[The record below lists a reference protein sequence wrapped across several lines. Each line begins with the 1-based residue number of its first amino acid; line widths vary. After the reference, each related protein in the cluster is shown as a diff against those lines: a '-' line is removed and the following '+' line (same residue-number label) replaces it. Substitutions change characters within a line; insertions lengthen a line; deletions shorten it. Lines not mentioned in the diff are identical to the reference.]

1 MEIDMNTKQLLFV
14 ATIAVVVPL
23 LAACSVNSESTPT
36 DKNGND
42 LGIEV
47 VCLDHV
53 EYWYRGGTAAVLA
66 PRIKPAVVGTVTHSQ
81 MLITKIKEY
90 KNV

>member
-1 MEIDMNTKQLLFV
+1 MNTKQLLV
-14 ATIAVVVPL
+14 TIAVVVPL
-23 LAACSVNSESTPT
+23 LAACSANSESTPT

-53 EYWYRGGTAAVLA
+53 EYWYRGGSGAVLA
-66 PRIKPAVVGTVTHSQ
+66 PRLKSAVVGTATH
-81 MLITKIKEY
+81 T
-90 KNV
+90 VDC